1 MNYCMSVHRASITD
15 TEDGDIWTAK
25 CANVQHEQYV
35 NVLFFVVV
43 VLTIASVLVCLK
55 SFASLALDPGQ
66 AN

>member
-1 MNYCMSVHRASITD
+1 MVTL
-15 TEDGDIWTAK
+15 IWTAK